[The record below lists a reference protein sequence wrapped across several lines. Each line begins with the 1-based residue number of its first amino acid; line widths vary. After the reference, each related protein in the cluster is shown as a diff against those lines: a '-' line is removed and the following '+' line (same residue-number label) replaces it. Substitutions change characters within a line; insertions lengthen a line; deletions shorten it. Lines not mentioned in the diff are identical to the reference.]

1 MVENVARTQRIQ
13 LTMIED
19 YENRQ
24 ICTFKGA
31 KPVKCLYICLKNEL
45 KE

>member
-13 LTMIED
+13 LTIIEH

-24 ICTFKGA
+24 ICTFKEQ
-31 KPVKCLYICLKNEL
+31 LMIEYINDQITHN
-45 KE
+45 